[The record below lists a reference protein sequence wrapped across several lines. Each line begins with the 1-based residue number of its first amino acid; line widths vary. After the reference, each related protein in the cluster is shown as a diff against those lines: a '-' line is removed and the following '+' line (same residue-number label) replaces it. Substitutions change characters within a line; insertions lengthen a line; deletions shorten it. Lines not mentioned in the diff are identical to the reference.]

1 MKKVE
6 KILLGL
12 IFTTLF
18 FIGGSINVFAD
29 ESSVQSESY
38 DSLSEEAKQH
48 FKNEGFGPENEYF
61 TEVIEQTSPNRNS
74 RAAVNVVL
82 LTASTKKVTNTQGYT
97 SYIITS
103 KYAPFLKL
111 NMNLN
116 IGSVK
121 KVTSNVV
128 PAKGAYG
135 YSGGIYSNYTGK
147 SGYQRFTLQCQ
158 YVTTWGAGSA
168 SCSAG
173 GLTIG
178 K

>member
-82 LTASTKKVTNTQGYT
+82 LTASTKKVT
-97 SYIITS
+97 SS
-103 KYAPFLKL
+103 
-111 NMNLN
+111 
-116 IGSVK
+116 
-121 KVTSNVV
+121 VV